1 MRRRLFGAIL
11 GLVLVPAAVDAQHAP
26 RPEDVAT
33 VDGILRAYYEVV
45 SGPAGEVADAERDRS
60 LHHADAWVAIANV
73 DRSGM
78 PSVRVMT
85 LDGYHGD
92 NAPRQAG
99 FWEWECGWQRNH
111 GPK

>member
-11 GLVLVPAAVDAQHAP
+11 GLVLVPAAVGAQRAP

-45 SGPAGEVADAERDRS
+45 SGPAGEAADVERDRS

-73 DRSGM
+73 DPSGT

-85 LDGYHGD
+85 LTDTMAATRLARRVSGSG
-92 NAPRQAG
+92 RRTG
-99 FWEWECGWQRNH
+99 S
-111 GPK
+111 